1 MLRDGGVHKVAR
13 AVGPALPPVHARRA
27 ELEAPLDVQPRVVEA
42 GYAAA
47 RLAFGIRLRPSAQAL
62 IHLLLR
68 RLYPALVDG
77 LPPHHRLLAVARNL
91 PQLFSV
97 HLQLAFDHPE
107 LGVQR
112 IRLVHL
118 LNPILGRGRP
128 ERNFLIQLLAARAQ
142 ALRTRAALEQAHPV
156 EDALE
161 RGGDGEA
168 RVG

>member
-1 MLRDGGVHKVAR
+1 M
-13 AVGPALPPVHARRA
+13 HARRA

-42 GYAAA
+42 RHTAA
-47 RLAFGIRLRPSAQAL
+47 RLAIGIRLSPSPHAL
-62 IHLLLR
+62 LHLLHR
-68 RLYPALVDG
+68 RRYPARVDS
-77 LPPHHRLLAVARNL
+77 LPPLHRKLAVALHL

-97 HLQLAFDHPE
+97 PVHLATDRPV
-107 LGVQR
+107 LGVER

-118 LNPILGRGRP
+118 LDPILGRGRP

-142 ALRTRAALEQAHPV
+142 ALRTRAALEQAHLV